1 VVTIEI
7 RIRVDGIGVV
17 QFNRLK
23 QPLIPNVRRWIY
35 ELKKEY
41 GYREVVIE
49 KVFADDR
56 DITNEVKGE
65 LS

>member
-1 VVTIEI
+1 VITIEV
-7 RIRVDGIGVV
+7 RIRVEGIGVV
-17 QFNRLK
+17 QFNRLS

-49 KVFADDR
+49 KVLADER
-56 DITNEVKGE
+56 DITGEVIKE
-65 LS
+65 D

>member
-1 VVTIEI
+1 VITVEI

-41 GYREVVIE
+41 GYRGVVIE
-49 KVFADDR
+49 KVLANEK
-56 DITNEVKGE
+56 DITSEVTR
-65 LS
+65 

>member
-1 VVTIEI
+1 VISIEV

-17 QFNRLK
+17 QFNRLS
-23 QPLIPNVRRWIY
+23 QPLIPNVRGWIY

-41 GYREVVIE
+41 GYREVNIE
-49 KVFADDR
+49 KVLADDR